1 MLMKLIFIWKN
12 IKKLDTTLSFNFH
25 ITHTYERLPNFKL
38 GRKKTFKGEIMFSK
52 KKIIVS
58 VVILLVVGILG
69 SQTFLPSGFFNDSIR
84 AFALVYQKSIIVKSI
99 SLEKQTLKLK
109 VNEMTKLKFTM
120 KPANATR
127 KSPSW
132 YSSNK
137 KVVTV
142 AKDGTILAVGNGTAT
157 ITAFTE
163 TQFADCK
170 ISVSGVMSLAVKGI
184 TIDKSLTLKVKGT
197 KQLVATFAP
206 INAANK
212 AVTWTSSNSSVASVD
227 AKGKI
232 TAKKAG
238 TAKITVKTK
247 DGNKTST
254 CTVTVKK

>member
-1 MLMKLIFIWKN
+1 
-12 IKKLDTTLSFNFH
+12 
-25 ITHTYERLPNFKL
+25 
-38 GRKKTFKGEIMFSK
+38 MFSK
-52 KKIIVS
+52 KRIIVS

-69 SQTFLPSGFFNDSIR
+69 GQTILPSGFFNDSIR
-84 AFALVYQKSIIVKSI
+84 AFAAVYKSSIIVKSI
-99 SLEKQTLKLK
+99 SLDKQTLKLK
-109 VNEMTKLKFTM
+109 VNEMTKLKVTM
-120 KPANATR
+120 KPSNATR

-132 YSSNK
+132 YSNNK

-142 AKDGTILAVGNGTAT
+142 AKDGTIIAVGNGTAI

-170 ISVSGVMSLAVKGI
+170 VTVSGVMSVAVKGV

-197 KQLVATFAP
+197 KQLIAGFIPANAP
-206 INAANK
+206 NK
-212 AVTWTSSNSSVASVD
+212 TVTWTSSNSSVASVD
-227 AKGKI
+227 AKGKV